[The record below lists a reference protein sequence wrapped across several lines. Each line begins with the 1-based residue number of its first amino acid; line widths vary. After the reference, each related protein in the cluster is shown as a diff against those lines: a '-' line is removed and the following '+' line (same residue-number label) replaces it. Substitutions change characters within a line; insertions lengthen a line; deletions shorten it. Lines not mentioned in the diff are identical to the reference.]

1 MEVNTV
7 LMEQYARFLGE
18 KSRQIVALCNQ
29 LGANLA
35 VASQCMDQNSGRAAA
50 ARMAQNI
57 ENVKKS
63 VPISDD
69 AAKRLILSKKHVD
82 SAGRVFGR

>member
-7 LMEQYARFLGE
+7 LMEQYARFLEE

-35 VASQCMDQNSGRAAA
+35 VANQCMDQNSGRAAA

-69 AAKRLILSKKHVD
+69 AAKRLILSKKYVD

>member
-1 MEVNTV
+1 MNVNTA
-7 LMEQYARFLGE
+7 LMAQYAQFLEE
-18 KSRQIVALCNQ
+18 KSRHIVALCNQ
-29 LGANLA
+29 LNANLG
-35 VASQCMDQNSGRAAA
+35 VASQCMDQNSGRSAA

-69 AAKRLILSKKHVD
+69 AAKRLVLSKRHVD
-82 SAGRVFGR
+82 SAGQVFGR

>member
-1 MEVNTV
+1 MQVNTV
-7 LMEQYARFLGE
+7 LMTQYAQFLEE

-29 LGANLA
+29 LNTNLSIA
-35 VASQCMDQNSGRAAA
+35 HQCMDQQSGRSAAV
-50 ARMAQNI
+50 RMAQNI

-82 SAGRVFGR
+82 SAGQVFGR

>member
-1 MEVNTV
+1 MDVNTKQ
-7 LMEQYARFLGE
+7 MEEYARFLQE
-18 KSRQIVALCNQ
+18 HSHKIVALCQ
-29 LGANLA
+29 TMEDLLA
-35 VASQCMDQNSGRAAA
+35 MAVQCMDQNSGRAAA

-69 AAKRLILSKKHVD
+69 AAKRLVLSKKYID
-82 SAGRVFGR
+82 SAGQVFGR